1 MIPRHLLDGINRLD
15 PLPVTARRLTAM
27 LGDESAN
34 LGEIAKVVEYDPA
47 VAANIIR
54 ASNSAA
60 WAGRY
65 PIERVRDAVVRLGT
79 VNLLTIVLGDYM
91 RILKA
96 NAPLYDLSEDDLYLH
111 SAAASL
117 MIKAIS
123 NQTGIPLPS
132 STSIAALLHDIGKLI
147 MVRYMKEDVSALQ
160 NLCKEKQIAFVEA
173 EREVLG
179 CDHAEVGGVIARNWG
194 FPPEIILGIERHH
207 HVVPGGSGV
216 VLDAVMLAN
225 YGAKSLGLG
234 LGAGAFNMPMDF
246 EGSQQ
251 RLGLSIEAFER
262 ACAQVAVWMVDQKQA
277 IAAPARQS
285 SAS

>member
-1 MIPRHLLDGINRLD
+1 MIPNHLLDGINRLD

-27 LGDESAN
+27 LGDESVN
-34 LGEIAKVVEYDPA
+34 LSEIAKVVEYDAA

-54 ASNSAA
+54 TANSAA

-65 PIERVRDAVVRLGT
+65 PVERIRDAVVRLGT
-79 VNLLTIVLGDYM
+79 VNLLTIVLGDYV
-91 RILKA
+91 RIF
-96 NAPLYDLSEDDLYLH
+96 NTSAPLYDLTEDDLYLH

-117 MIKAIS
+117 MIKAMASQINS
-123 NQTGIPLPS
+123 PLPS
-132 STSIAALLHDIGKLI
+132 SASIAALLHDIGKLI
-147 MVRYMKEDVSALQ
+147 MVRYLKADVSALL
-160 NLCKEKQIAFVEA
+160 NLCKEKQITFVEA

-179 CDHAEVGGVIARNWG
+179 CDHAEVGGVIARNWE

-216 VLDAVMLAN
+216 VLDAVMLAD
-225 YGAKSLGLG
+225 YGAKSIGLG

-246 EGSQQ
+246 DGSRQ

-262 ACAQVAVWMVDQKQA
+262 SCAQVALWMVDQRQA
-277 IAAPARQS
+277 IATPA
-285 SAS
+285 